1 MRQSLEA
8 MPDVKKLFLRIPECY
23 PIKFSILPLVPTNH
37 LIFITKKN
45 LSGKPAINR
54 SCTVSFLPP
63 LIIFKIE
70 ACHAQRLYSL
80 ISLHYPCSST
90 YRYNLISLF

>member
-1 MRQSLEA
+1 MLSNQ
-8 MPDVKKLFLRIPECY
+8 
-23 PIKFSILPLVPTNH
+23 
-37 LIFITKKN
+37 IFYFTFGAHKSSNIHHQKN